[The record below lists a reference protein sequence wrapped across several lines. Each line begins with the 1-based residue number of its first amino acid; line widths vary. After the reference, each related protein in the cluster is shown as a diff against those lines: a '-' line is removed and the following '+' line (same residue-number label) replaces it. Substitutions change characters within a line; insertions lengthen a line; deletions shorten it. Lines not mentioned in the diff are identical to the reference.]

1 MHFYNR
7 TRSHSSPHCP
17 FSSPCLHCSSL
28 RSSQTLLLLSRAGPF
43 RVEIPH
49 TREIVCCWPL
59 SMAHF
64 PWSRWS
70 LDRAIFSS
78 DDMILFVVKEYFP
91 LRLFC
96 TFSSSTWSLPLG
108 DLVRDFKIIIVWSHW
123 SFCYLQS
130 IYEPSKDFLHLFCI
144 FKFLFLAFDFVLLA
158 VLSLLTFLMYACYW
172 LFHLRL

>member
-70 LDRAIFSS
+70 LDRAIFPQ
-78 DDMILFVVKEYFP
+78 M
-91 LRLFC
+91 
-96 TFSSSTWSLPLG
+96 TWFYSLW
-108 DLVRDFKIIIVWSHW
+108 RNTSHCDC
-123 SFCYLQS
+123 FAH
-130 IYEPSKDFLHLFCI
+130 FLHLLDHFLSAIWLGILKLLLSDLTDPFAI
-144 FKFLFLAFDFVLLA
+144 FSLFMNPVRIFFTCFAFLSFYF
-158 VLSLLTFLMYACYW
+158 
-172 LFHLRL
+172 